1 MAGGTVAPGFK
12 WYEDLTVGDRWST
25 GAIQVTEAHV
35 VGFAG
40 LVGDFFELHMDD
52 GFAQEIG
59 FPGRVAHGLLGL
71 GMIDG
76 LKNRCDVHVRAVAT
90 LGWDWQ
96 FRAPIL
102 VGDRIHAE
110 VEIVEMRET
119 RRPDRAILVQAVRAL
134 KQDGTVVQEGRHTL
148 MVRRRPGADAA

>member
-1 MAGGTVAPGFK
+1 MAGSEVTPGFK
-12 WYEDLTVGDRWST
+12 WYEDLCVGDRWST

-40 LVGDFFELHMDD
+40 LIGDFFELHMDD
-52 GFAQEIG
+52 GFAREQG

-76 LKNRCDVHVRAVAT
+76 LKNRCEVHVRAVAT
-90 LGWDWQ
+90 LAWDWQ

-102 VGDRIHAE
+102 LGDRLHAE
-110 VEIVEMRET
+110 VEVAEKRET
-119 RRPDRAILVQAVRAL
+119 RRPDRGILIEAVRAL
-134 KQDGTVVQEGRHTL
+134 KDDGTVVQEGRHTL
-148 MVRRRPGADAA
+148 MVRRRPAGDA

>member
-12 WYEDLTVGDRWST
+12 WYEDLNVGDRWST

-35 VGFAG
+35 
-40 LVGDFFELHMDD
+40 
-52 GFAQEIG
+52 
-59 FPGRVAHGLLGL
+59 GL

-76 LKNRCDVHVRAVAT
+76 LKNRAEVHVRAVAT

-110 VEIVEMRET
+110 VEVVEKRET
-119 RRPDRAILVQAVRAL
+119 RRADRAILIQGVRAL
-134 KQDGTVVQEGRHTL
+134 KEDGTVVQEGRHTL
-148 MVRRRPGADAA
+148 MVRRRPESESA

>member
-1 MAGGTVAPGFK
+1 MSASHSLSKSAARQLEQLPKGERVLWHGAPDWK
-12 WYEDLTVGDRWST
+12 AL
-25 GAIQVTEAHV
+25 AMHV
-35 VGFAG
+35 F
-40 LVGDFFELHMDD
+40 
-52 GFAQEIG
+52 
-59 FPGRVAHGLLGL
+59 
-71 GMIDG
+71 
-76 LKNRCDVHVRAVAT
+76 HVRAVAT

-110 VEIVEMRET
+110 VEVVERRET

-148 MVRRRPGADAA
+148 MVRRRPGGDAA